1 MWTAQ
6 EGDDSL
12 TKQLIRQGVNI
23 SYRNLHGH
31 DTALHFAAHVAHNG
45 RLEVVQIL
53 LNNGAEINQE
63 DNQHR
68 TPLIVSVE
76 AKKYDLMLYLPE
88 VHILEE
94 ISVERL
100 SRMLSPIST

>member
-1 MWTAQ
+1 MLHLIAS
-6 EGDDSL
+6 GA
-12 TKQLIRQGVNI
+12 QLIRQGVNI

-76 AKKYDLMLYLPE
+76 AKKYDLMLCLPE
-88 VHILEE
+88 LMVEE
-94 ISVERL
+94 ISVEGL
-100 SRMLSPIST
+100 SRMLSLTSTKN